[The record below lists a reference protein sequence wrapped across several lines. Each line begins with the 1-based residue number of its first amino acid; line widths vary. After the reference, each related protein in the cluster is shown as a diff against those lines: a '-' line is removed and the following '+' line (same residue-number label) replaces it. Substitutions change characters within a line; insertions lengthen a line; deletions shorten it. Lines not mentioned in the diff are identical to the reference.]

1 MGGVRRT
8 LSPLRGKS
16 SGLELSSLVL
26 KSDNLAVAKAIT
38 IVENNDAQAK
48 VLLKRLYPHTGHSF
62 IIGVTGPTGTGK
74 STLVD
79 GMISEY
85 RKRGKTVGVL
95 AVDPTSPFTGGAL
108 LGDRIRMV
116 KHNLDSAVFIRSM
129 ASRGDIGGLA
139 TAARDAVRI
148 LDASGKDIIVIETV
162 GIGQTESEIIRVADV
177 TVVVLMPQLGDE
189 IQALKAGIMELGNIF
204 VINKY
209 DLEGADKAFYTL
221 TSLIT
226 PRDGWRPPVI
236 RTVAKS
242 GRGINEVLEQLERFR
257 KFRDGQPDRQKI
269 YRDRLADELLSTVK
283 HELLNTLAGRVREN
297 SEFWKLIDR
306 MASKKIDPHSASKIL
321 IHHLVRSLTR

>member
-1 MGGVRRT
+1 M
-8 LSPLRGKS
+8 
-16 SGLELSSLVL
+16 ELSSLVL

-283 HELLNTLAGRVREN
+283 LELLNTLAGRVREN

>member
-1 MGGVRRT
+1 M
-8 LSPLRGKS
+8 
-16 SGLELSSLVL
+16 
-26 KSDNLAVAKAIT
+26 AVAKAIT
-38 IVENNDAQAK
+38 IVENNDAEAK

-116 KHNLDSAVFIRSM
+116 KHNLDSDVFIRSM

-139 TAARDAVRI
+139 TATRDAVRI
-148 LDASGKDIIVIETV
+148 LDASRKDIIVIETV
-162 GIGQTESEIIRVADV
+162 GIGQTESEIVQIADA

-226 PRDGWRPPVI
+226 PIDGWRPPVI

-269 YRDRLADELLSTVK
+269 YRDRLAHELLSTVK
-283 HELLNTLAGRVREN
+283 HELLNTLAGRVRES

-321 IHHLVRSLTR
+321 IHHQVRSLTR

>member
-1 MGGVRRT
+1 MSPPRR
-8 LSPLRGKS
+8 KS
-16 SGLELSSLVL
+16 SGLQLSSLVL
-26 KSDNLAVAKAIT
+26 KSDNFAVAKAIT
-38 IVENNDAQAK
+38 IVENNDAEAK

-116 KHNLDSAVFIRSM
+116 KHNLDSDVFIRSM

-139 TAARDAVRI
+139 TATRDAVRI
-148 LDASGKDIIVIETV
+148 LDASRKDIIVIETV
-162 GIGQTESEIIRVADV
+162 GIGQTESEIVQIADA

-226 PRDGWRPPVI
+226 PIDGWRPPVI

-269 YRDRLADELLSTVK
+269 YRDRLAHELLSTVK
-283 HELLNTLAGRVREN
+283 HELLNTLAGRVRES

-321 IHHLVRSLTR
+321 IHHQVRSLTR

>member
-1 MGGVRRT
+1 M
-8 LSPLRGKS
+8 
-16 SGLELSSLVL
+16 
-26 KSDNLAVAKAIT
+26 AVAKAIT
-38 IVENNDAQAK
+38 IVENNDAEAK

-74 STLVD
+74 NTLVD

-116 KHNLDSAVFIRSM
+116 KHNLDSDVFIRSM

-139 TAARDAVRI
+139 TATRDAVRI
-148 LDASGKDIIVIETV
+148 LDASRKDIIVIETV
-162 GIGQTESEIIRVADV
+162 GIGQTESEIVQIADA

-226 PRDGWRPPVI
+226 PIDGWRPPVI

-269 YRDRLADELLSTVK
+269 YRDRLAHELLSTVK
-283 HELLNTLAGRVREN
+283 HELLNTLAGRVRES

-321 IHHLVRSLTR
+321 IHHQVRSLTR

>member
-1 MGGVRRT
+1 MG
-8 LSPLRGKS
+8 L
-16 SGLELSSLVL
+16 
-26 KSDNLAVAKAIT
+26 AKAIT
-38 IVENNDAQAK
+38 LVENNGSRAR

-116 KHNLDSAVFIRSM
+116 KHNLDREVFIRSM

-139 TAARDAVRI
+139 TATRDAVRI

-162 GIGQTESEIIRVADV
+162 GIGQTESEIIRVANA
-177 TVVVLMPQLGDE
+177 TVVVLMPQFGDE
-189 IQALKAGIMELGNIF
+189 IQALKAGMMELGDIF
-204 VINKY
+204 VINKS
-209 DLEGADKAFYTL
+209 DLEGVNRTFYTL

-236 RTVAKS
+236 RTVAKT
-242 GRGINEVLEQLERFR
+242 GRGVNEVLEQLEKFR
-257 KFRDGQPDRQKI
+257 KFRESQPNRQKI
-269 YRDRLADELLSTVK
+269 YQDRLADELLSTVK
-283 HELLNTLAGRVREN
+283 EELLNTLAGGVRE
-297 SEFWKLIDR
+297 SSDFQELVDQI
-306 MASKKIDPHSASKIL
+306 ASKKIDPHSASKRL
-321 IHHLVRSLTR
+321 IRHLVRSLAQ

>member
-1 MGGVRRT
+1 MRST
-8 LSPLRGKS
+8 LSPRSRQSPK
-16 SGLELSSLVL
+16 LELSSLVL
-26 KSDNLAVAKAIT
+26 KGDTLGLAKAIT
-38 IVENNDAQAK
+38 LVENNGSRAR

-116 KHNLDSAVFIRSM
+116 KHNLDREVFIRSM

-139 TAARDAVRI
+139 TATRDAVRI

-162 GIGQTESEIIRVADV
+162 GIGQTESEIIRVANA
-177 TVVVLMPQLGDE
+177 TVVVLMPQFGDE
-189 IQALKAGIMELGNIF
+189 IQALKAGMMELGDIF
-204 VINKY
+204 VINKS
-209 DLEGADKAFYTL
+209 DLEGVNRTFYTL

-236 RTVAKS
+236 RTVAKT
-242 GRGINEVLEQLERFR
+242 GRGVNEVLEQLEKFR
-257 KFRDGQPDRQKI
+257 KFRESQPNRQKI
-269 YRDRLADELLSTVK
+269 YQDRLADELLSTVK
-283 HELLNTLAGRVREN
+283 EELLNTLAGGVRE
-297 SEFWKLIDR
+297 SSDFQELVDQI
-306 MASKKIDPHSASKIL
+306 ASKKIDPHSASKRL
-321 IHHLVRSLTR
+321 IRHLVRSLAQ